1 MALTTNTILICA
13 GGACISE
20 GEKSVKESLEE
31 YIKIYNLESMVNIV
45 ETGCMGACDLGP
57 LMVIYPDG
65 VYYQKVK
72 PKDAKEI
79 VEEHLLKGRIVER
92 LLYKKPSGEKA
103 KSIQEEIPFFKKQ
116 LKIALRNV
124 GFIDPININE
134 YIARDGF
141 FALAKILSEMKPTDV
156 INEIKESGLRGRGGA
171 GFPTGLKWEFASK
184 SISDIKYMVCNA
196 DEGDPGAFMDRSILE
211 GDPFTVIEGM
221 TIGAYA
227 IGASQGYIY
236 VRAEYPLAIE
246 RLEKALKSSKE
257 LGFLGKNILNSGFD
271 FDIEVRIGAGAFVC
285 GEETALMQS
294 IEGKRGQPI
303 QKPPFPA
310 QEGLWKKPTNI
321 NNVETYANVPP
332 IITKGAK
339 WFSSIGTEK
348 SKGTKVFSLAGKI
361 RNAGLVEVPMGTT
374 LNELV
379 YEIGGGTGT
388 EKKVK
393 AVQTGGP
400 SGGCIPAEYF
410 DTPVDYDSLTSLG
423 TIMGSGGIV
432 VLDEDSCMVDVAKFF
447 LAFSVEESCGK
458 CTPCREGLKQMYGIL
473 ERITHGEG
481 EEKDID
487 TLIKLGEYIKQNS
500 LCGLGQTAPNP
511 VLSTIRY
518 YRDEYE
524 AHIKNKK
531 CPTHVC
537 TALITYTIDP
547 DKCVGCTACAR
558 SCPVDAISGKVRE
571 THRIDQELCIKCGSC
586 YDVCKFSAVIKD

>member
-1 MALTTNTILICA
+1 MALATNTILICA

-20 GEKSVKESLEE
+20 GEKSVKSSLEE
-31 YIKIYNLESMVNIV
+31 YIKEYNLESMVNIV

-57 LMVIYPDG
+57 LMVIYPDA

-72 PKDAKEI
+72 PEDAKEI
-79 VEEHLLKGRIVER
+79 VEEHLLKGRVVER
-92 LLYKKPSGEKA
+92 LLYKKPSGESA
-103 KSIQEEIPFFKKQ
+103 KFIQEEIPFFKKQ

-124 GFIDPININE
+124 GYIDPVNIEE

-141 FALAKILSEMKPTDV
+141 FALAKVLTEMKPEDV
-156 INEIKESGLRGRGGA
+156 ISEIKESGLRGRGGA
-171 GFPTGLKWEFASK
+171 GFPTGLKWEFARKSK
-184 SISDIKYMVCNA
+184 SEEKFMVCNA

-221 TIGAYA
+221 AIGAYA
-227 IGASQGYIY
+227 IGATRGYVY

-246 RLEKALKSSKE
+246 RLEKALESARKF
-257 LGFLGKNILNSGFD
+257 GFLGKDILKSGFN

-332 IITKGAK
+332 IIIKGSK

-361 RNAGLVEVPMGTT
+361 KNAGLVEVPMGTT
-374 LNELV
+374 LRELV

-388 EKKVK
+388 SKKVK

-423 TIMGSGGIV
+423 TIMGSGGII

-458 CTPCREGLKQMYGIL
+458 CTPCREGLKQMYRIL

-481 EEKDID
+481 KEGDIE

-524 AHIKNKK
+524 AHIKDKK

-537 TALITYTIDP
+537 TALITYKIDP
-547 DKCVGCTACAR
+547 EKCVGCTACAR
-558 SCPVDAISGKVRE
+558 SCPVEAISGKVRE
-571 THRIDQELCIKCGSC
+571 THIINQEACIKCGSC

>member
-1 MALTTNTILICA
+1 MALATNTILICA

-20 GEKSVKESLEE
+20 GEKSVKSSLEE
-31 YIKIYNLESMVNIV
+31 YIKEYNLESMVNIV

-57 LMVIYPDG
+57 LMVIYPDA

-72 PKDAKEI
+72 PEDAKEI
-79 VEEHLLKGRIVER
+79 VEEHLLKGRVVER
-92 LLYKKPSGEKA
+92 LLYKKPSGESA
-103 KSIQEEIPFFKKQ
+103 KFIQEEIPFFKKQ

-124 GFIDPININE
+124 GYIDPVNIEE

-141 FALAKILSEMKPTDV
+141 FALAKVLTEMKPEDV
-156 INEIKESGLRGRGGA
+156 ISEIKESGLRGRGGA
-171 GFPTGLKWEFASK
+171 GFPTGLKWEFARKSK
-184 SISDIKYMVCNA
+184 SEEKFMVCNA

-221 TIGAYA
+221 AIGAYA
-227 IGASQGYIY
+227 IGATQGYVY

-246 RLEKALKSSKE
+246 RLEKALESARKF
-257 LGFLGKNILNSGFD
+257 GFLGKDILKSGFN

-332 IITKGAK
+332 IIIKGSK

-361 RNAGLVEVPMGTT
+361 KNAGLVEVPMGTT
-374 LNELV
+374 LRELV

-388 EKKVK
+388 SKKVK

-423 TIMGSGGIV
+423 TIMGSGGII

-458 CTPCREGLKQMYGIL
+458 CTPCREGLKQMYRIL

-481 EEKDID
+481 KEGDIE

-524 AHIKNKK
+524 AHIKDKK

-537 TALITYTIDP
+537 TALITYKIDP
-547 DKCVGCTACAR
+547 EKCVGCTACAR
-558 SCPVDAISGKVRE
+558 SCPVEAISGKVRE
-571 THRIDQELCIKCGSC
+571 THIINQEACIKCGSC